1 MQVSEEEIEAAKT
14 NNGGWTKEQ
23 LEQWGVSWPP
33 KKGWKNKLL
42 EGNKKMRVKLDIM
55 EQEEMA
61 WSAFADILPTCETLG
76 DAQEK
81 AHKLM
86 KERNLEEYVEENT
99 IDETVTEY
107 WNERWSKYI

>member
-1 MQVSEEEIEAAKT
+1 
-14 NNGGWTKEQ
+14 
-23 LEQWGVSWPP
+23 
-33 KKGWKNKLL
+33 
-42 EGNKKMRVKLDIM
+42 MRVKLDIM

-61 WSAFADILPTCETLG
+61 WSAFAAILPTCETLG

-86 KERNLEEYVEENT
+86 KERNLEEYIEENT

>member
-1 MQVSEEEIEAAKT
+1 M
-14 NNGGWTKEQ
+14 W
-23 LEQWGVSWPP
+23 
-33 KKGWKNKLL
+33 
-42 EGNKKMRVKLDIM
+42 VKLNLM
-55 EQEEMA
+55 NEEEMA

-86 KERNLEEYVEENT
+86 KERNLIDYIEENV

-107 WNERWSKYI
+107 WNERWSKYL

>member
-1 MQVSEEEIEAAKT
+1 
-14 NNGGWTKEQ
+14 
-23 LEQWGVSWPP
+23 
-33 KKGWKNKLL
+33 
-42 EGNKKMRVKLDIM
+42 MRVKLDIM

-61 WSAFADILPTCETLG
+61 WSAFADTLPTCETLG

-86 KERNLEEYVEENT
+86 KERNLEEYIEENI